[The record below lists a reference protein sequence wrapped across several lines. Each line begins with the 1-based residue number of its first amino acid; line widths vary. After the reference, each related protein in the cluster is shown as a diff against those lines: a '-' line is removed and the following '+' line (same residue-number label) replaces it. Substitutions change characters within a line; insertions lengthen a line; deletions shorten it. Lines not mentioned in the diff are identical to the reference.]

1 MDWNEYRTLCDSPRM
16 FSRWMLEQTIELIS
30 DEPSLARALANF
42 LRGLP
47 LDKPTDHRGGAA
59 ADMFEVGL
67 CIEDAQRVHSLIH
80 EAASIGRRT
89 AATRSRGLGGFTEA
103 WREYA
108 AYVERHAIFETD
120 TDQEIARMSH
130 AAKVVTD
137 LIGAF
142 NKNDLDRIMTYF
154 TDDAVYH
161 NIPMAS
167 VSGLTAIRAVLQGF
181 LGLASQVDWRV
192 RHLAEDD
199 AGVVLTERVDR
210 FLINGKWLE
219 LPVMGTFE
227 VVGNK
232 IKAWRDYFDMNQF
245 QSQLVG

>member
-1 MDWNEYRTLCDSPRM
+1 MNWNEYRALCDSPRM
-16 FSRWMLEQTIELIS
+16 FSRWMLEQTIELIA
-30 DEPSLARALANF
+30 DEPRLAPVLANV
-42 LRGLP
+42 LRGAP
-47 LDKPTDHRGGAA
+47 LDKPTDHRGGAVT
-59 ADMFEVGL
+59 DMFEVGL
-67 CIEDAQRVHSLIH
+67 RIEDAQRVHSLMH
-80 EAASIGRRT
+80 DAVSIGRRT
-89 AATRSRGLGGFTEA
+89 AATQSRGLGGFTEA
-103 WREYA
+103 WSEYA
-108 AYVERHAIFETD
+108 AYVERNAIFETN
-120 TDQEIARMSH
+120 TDQEIAQMSH

-137 LIGAF
+137 LIDAF

-181 LGLASQVDWRV
+181 LGLASQVDWQLRN
-192 RHLAEDD
+192 LAEGD

-210 FLINGKWLE
+210 FLINDKWLE

-227 VVGNK
+227 VVGSK

-245 QSQLVG
+245 QSQLAG